1 MLGREPKTHNNL
13 FYLCSLIEYI
23 ARATRN
29 HNRVVVNAL
38 GEARLQKIYDL
49 ADVYHSDNIE
59 RVASDFIDE
68 AKIDQGSF
76 DVTAANY
83 TIPSYWDMGKV
94 YKRLILKVS
103 NDTPEQYI
111 KTAITVYNSW
121 IADRI
126 DNYNSSFY
134 YSSPDYIYQSYLY
147 GEALD

>member
-1 MLGREPKTHNNL
+1 M
-13 FYLCSLIEYI
+13 
-23 ARATRN
+23 
-29 HNRVVVNAL
+29 VNAL

-68 AKIDQGSF
+68 AKIEQGSF
-76 DVTAANY
+76 DVT
-83 TIPSYWDMGKV
+83 WDMGKV

-111 KTAITVYNSW
+111 KTAVTVYNSW